1 MSETAQ
7 QRQSA
12 NICFRSQIYAN
23 QLSIFKV
30 STMIVQPH
38 TGLHDLNTGQIE
50 ECLNKPGRRNTLVST
65 RENWQDLADEVA
77 FEPGLRERAG

>member
-1 MSETAQ
+1 M
-7 QRQSA
+7 
-12 NICFRSQIYAN
+12 NCF
-23 QLSIFKV
+23 FCK
-30 STMIVQPH
+30 
-38 TGLHDLNTGQIE
+38 GQTE